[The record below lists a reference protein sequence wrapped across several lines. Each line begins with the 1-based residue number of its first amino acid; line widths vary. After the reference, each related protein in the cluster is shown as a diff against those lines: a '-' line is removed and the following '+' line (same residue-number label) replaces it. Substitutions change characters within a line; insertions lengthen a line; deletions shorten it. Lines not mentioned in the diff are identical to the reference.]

1 MTLTVRD
8 ACVPHPNVLRSDPEP
23 DIEDI
28 SQVIQVAEKDASAF
42 FGRNHITGGMKQ
54 LFELGIARLDGRSDQ
69 AVFTL
74 TQAMGGGK
82 THLMVA
88 FGLIAKSAQVR
99 TEVLDAASIK
109 APNGFGSAKVV
120 AISGR
125 SPTDNFIWGEI
136 ATQLGREDAF
146 KQFWENG
153 AKAPGEKDW
162 IDLIGDTPTL
172 IMLDELAPYLDYAQT
187 RELGTATLANVVTY
201 ALANLFSA
209 AIKLPR
215 CMVVVSN
222 LTAAYQG
229 ATKSLAQTI
238 QNLSQELRRSAKEIT
253 PVALN
258 SGEVFDIL
266 RRRLFVSL
274 PKRDEID
281 RIAVTYAKSM
291 DEAVRSRM
299 VAKTPEQFADEVH
312 RCYPFH
318 PSLRDLVAMF
328 RNNENFRQTRGLMRM
343 VSRIVKDVY
352 EPTRA
357 NNVYLIGVQ
366 HMDLNDSDMRNE
378 VLPLANLQEAV
389 AKDIA
394 DGGQS
399 HAETIDK
406 LLNSEAGTQVANIL
420 LSASLMRGLDS
431 KAGLTKEQVIECL
444 IAPGRS
450 GEDFATAFDL
460 LLKDAWY
467 LHRGAGDVVY
477 FAHQENITKRLQ
489 SEADKA
495 PQNRIDQGIQDR
507 LTAVFKPSS
516 AKAYQEVLALP
527 EVGSIDLS
535 GSRKLIVV
543 SPDSKL
549 PPETAEKLF
558 SNLIQKNNFAV
569 VTGSPTQFASL
580 DGAMRRL
587 YAAEKVLRELSGS
600 DPMRSEVEDRRNG
613 AEFEFLTTVEHAFNR
628 IWYPGR
634 KPDRSMGL
642 LEQKLE
648 LRTAKNPDGHSSL
661 AGEAA
666 VEAALLGARKYEAN
680 PEANADALIMRIA
693 GNPETNQGGQLW
705 PDGSAFNII
714 LWSDITTKTKENP
727 QFLWLPPGGL
737 DAVKREAIKSAKWRE
752 RENGRVQ
759 RGPFPPDKTRISV
772 TEEQRNN
779 DTGTMTLS
787 VQVLDAGQTPRVH
800 MEAGTSVT
808 ESSPELQELRLTT
821 SELRLA
827 FIAVDPK
834 GEHPTGDI
842 VVWRNKITLQNTV
855 SPSADGRRVELF
867 ARPSAA
873 TIRYTTNGSVPR
885 EGEVYSGPFIVT
897 SAMAGGGTEVLVR
910 AIAIDGDLEGTEEF
924 RITAQKPRVV
934 RDCDRDPE
942 PIRPGETGPE
952 PEPNPEPDPEPEVPP
967 TLREFIDETRPAVL
981 TAEIRLTSTQDF
993 FGLIGALKDAK
1004 AEGKVP
1010 SIQVGIGQEAFA
1022 MRIGSD
1028 LALTG
1033 EHLSTVVEAV
1043 RSAIAKPNAD
1053 VIGQVKSVSFP
1064 TGRDLIAFVETMK
1077 IDFGDPRDTVTQP
1090 ETRSA

>member
-1 MTLTVRD
+1 MTRTVRD
-8 ACVPHPNVLRSDPEP
+8 CCVPHPSVLRADPEP

-28 SQVIQVAEKDASAF
+28 SQVIQAAEKDATTF
-42 FGRNHITGGMKQ
+42 FGRNHITGGMRQ
-54 LFELGIARLDGRSDQ
+54 LFELGVARLDGRSDQ

-88 FGLIAKSAQVR
+88 FGLIAKSSKIR
-99 TEVLDAASIK
+99 TEVLDAAAIN
-109 APNGFGSAKVV
+109 APNGFGEAKVV

-136 ATQLGREDAF
+136 AAQLGREDGF
-146 KQFWENG
+146 RKFWENG
-153 AKAPGEKDW
+153 ARAPGEKDW
-162 IDLIGDTPTL
+162 IDLIGDAPTL

-187 RELGTATLANVVTY
+187 REFGAGTLANVVTY
-201 ALANLFSA
+201 ALSNLFAA

-215 CMVVVSN
+215 CMVIVSN
-222 LTAAYQG
+222 LSAAYQG
-229 ATKSLAQTI
+229 ASKSLAQTI
-238 QNLSQELRRSAKEIT
+238 ANLNQEVRRSAKEIT

-266 RRRLFVSL
+266 RRRLFTSL

-281 RIAVTYAKSM
+281 RIAVAYAKSM

-343 VSRIVKDVY
+343 VSRIVRDVY
-352 EPTRA
+352 APGRL

-406 LLNSEAGTQVANIL
+406 QLGNEAGTQVANIL
-420 LSASLMRGLDS
+420 LSASLMRGFDA

-460 LLKDAWY
+460 LVKDAWY
-467 LHRGAGDVVY
+467 LHRGVGDVIY
-477 FAHQENITKRLQ
+477 FAPQENITKRLQ

-507 LTAVFKPSS
+507 LSLVFKPVA

-527 EVGSIDLS
+527 EVGAIDLS
-535 GSRKLIVV
+535 GMRKLIVV

-558 SNLIQKNNFAV
+558 SGLIQKNNFVV
-569 VTGSPTQFASL
+569 VTGSPTHFASL

-587 YAAEKVLRELSGS
+587 YATEKVLRELRPD
-600 DPMRSEVEDRRNG
+600 DPLRPEVEDRRNG
-613 AEFEFLTTVEHAFNR
+613 AEFDFLTTVEHAFNR

-648 LRTAKNPDGHSSL
+648 LRTAKAADGRASL

-666 VEAALLGARKYEAN
+666 VEAALTSAGKYEAN
-680 PEANADALIMRIA
+680 PEAMADRLIMRIA

-705 PDGSAFNII
+705 QDGAAFNTIP
-714 LWSDITTKTKENP
+714 WSDITAKAKENP
-727 QFLWLPPGGL
+727 QFVWLPPGGL
-737 DAVKREAIKSAKWRE
+737 DAVKREAIKTGKWRD
-752 RENGRVQ
+752 RENGKVQ
-759 RGPFPPDKTRISV
+759 RGPFVPDKTRVSV
-772 TEEQRNN
+772 TEEGRNN
-779 DTGTMTLS
+779 DTGTVTLS
-787 VQVLDAGQTPRVH
+787 IQAVDAGQTPRVH
-800 MEAGTSVT
+800 MAEGTAVSDA
-808 ESSPELQELRLTT
+808 SPELQEMRFTT
-821 SELRLA
+821 AALRLA
-827 FIAVDPK
+827 FVAIDPK
-834 GEHPTGDI
+834 AEHPTGDT
-842 VVWRNKITLQNTV
+842 VVWRNKITIQHTV
-855 SPSADGRRVELF
+855 SPSADGRRVELL

-873 TIRYTTNGSVPR
+873 TIRYTTNGAVPR
-885 EGEVYSGPFIVT
+885 DGEVYSGPFIVT
-897 SAMAGGGTEVLVR
+897 PAMAQGGTEVLVR
-910 AIAIDGDLEGTEEF
+910 AIAIDGDIEGTEDF
-924 RITAQKPRVV
+924 RITVQKPRQVS
-934 RDCDRDPE
+934 E
-942 PIRPGETGPE
+942 PREPGPTE
-952 PEPNPEPDPEPEVPP
+952 PPTDVPP
-967 TLREFIDETRPAVL
+967 TLREFVDETRPADL
-981 TAEIRLTSTQDF
+981 TLDIRQTSTETF
-993 FGLIGALKDAK
+993 FALTGALKDAK
-1004 AEGKVP
+1004 ANATVAQM
-1010 SIQVGIGQEAFA
+1010 QVGLGQEAFS
-1022 MRIGSD
+1022 MRLGSD
-1028 LALTG
+1028 LHFSG
-1033 EHLSTVVEAV
+1033 ENLASVVEAIRTAV
-1043 RSAIAKPNAD
+1043 AKPNAD
-1053 VIGQVKSVSFP
+1053 VTAHVKAVSFP
-1064 TGRDLIAFVETMK
+1064 TGRDLIAFVETLRVEV
-1077 IDFGDPRDTVTQP
+1077 GDPRDTVSQP